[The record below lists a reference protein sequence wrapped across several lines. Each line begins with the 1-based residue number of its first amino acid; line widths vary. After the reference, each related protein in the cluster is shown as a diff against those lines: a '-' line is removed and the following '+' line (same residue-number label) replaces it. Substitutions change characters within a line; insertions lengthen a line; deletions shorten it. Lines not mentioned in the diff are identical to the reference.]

1 MDDSDWIDIDKIDE
15 HLSIID
21 KKISELR
28 KLRQD
33 LLFIQSNLQFD
44 TFLTTIKNDS
54 LTSEQ
59 MEMFSEIIK
68 RSKKILIHNKE

>member
-28 KLRQD
+28 KLKQD